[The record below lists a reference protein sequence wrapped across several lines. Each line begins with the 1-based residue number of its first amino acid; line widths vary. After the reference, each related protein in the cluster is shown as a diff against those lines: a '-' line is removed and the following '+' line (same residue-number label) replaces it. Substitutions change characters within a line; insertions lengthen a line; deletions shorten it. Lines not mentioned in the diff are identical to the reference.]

1 MRQQLPLGLSG
12 SINHLDHLNDNHSYR
27 QKETILERGQDNE
40 NSLG

>member
-12 SINHLDHLNDNHSYR
+12 SINHLDHLNDNNSYR
-27 QKETILERGQDNE
+27 KNGTILERGQDNE